1 MAFARFMAS
10 GAGRSLRVVAG
21 LALIGLGLG
30 AVGGVGGWI
39 LAAVGLAPLFSGV
52 FNVCLLAPLLP
63 VPFRGA
69 DVLRGH
75 PRAGVVSR

>member
-21 LALIGLGLG
+21 LALIAAGLGG
-30 AVGGVGGWI
+30 VGGLGGWI
-39 LAAVGLAPLFSGV
+39 LAAVGLAPLFAGV
-52 FNVCLLAPLLP
+52 FNVCLLGPLLA

-69 DVLRGH
+69 AV
-75 PRAGVVSR
+75 PAVSR